1 MRQSKNER
9 AKACIIKNCLFGLFG
24 AAVMICLAVSITVWF
39 RPLYYFDIGYLQIP
53 QMSGV
58 SAELCRL
65 NYDTLIDY
73 NVLGGSEILAFPTM
87 KMSESGTI
95 HFEEVKQIF
104 VVMQILAL
112 AGLAAFAVFLFQNR
126 KCLKRKAPPRKDV
139 LEIFRWMHCAVIL
152 TLGLGAIVL
161 FATFIDWEGAFAMMH
176 SIFFDNDYWL
186 FDPQTDPIITILPDT
201 FFLHCGLLILCLI
214 ALFCAGLEILYRKA
228 RNNDGKSHI

>member
-1 MRQSKNER
+1 MRQSKNYL
-9 AKACIIKNCLFGLFG
+9 KNSFFGLAG
-24 AAVMICLAVSITVWF
+24 AAVMICLAVSVTVWF

-53 QMSGV
+53 QTSGV

-73 NVLGGSEILAFPTM
+73 NVLGGSEALAFPTM
-87 KMSESGTI
+87 KMSENGRI

-112 AGLAAFAVFLFQNR
+112 AGLAAFAAFLFRSRGRQ
-126 KCLKRKAPPRKDV
+126 KA
-139 LEIFRWMHCAVIL
+139 EAFRWMRCAVGI
-152 TLGLGAIVL
+152 TLGLGAVVL
-161 FATFIDWEGAFAMMH
+161 LAVLIDWDAAFRIMH

-186 FDPQTDPIITILPDT
+186 FDPRTDPIITILPDT

-214 ALFCAGLEILYRKA
+214 AIFCTGLEILYRKA

>member
-1 MRQSKNER
+1 MRRSKR
-9 AKACIIKNCLFGLFG
+9 YLKNSFFGLAG
-24 AAVMICLAVSITVWF
+24 AAVMICLAVSVTVWF

-53 QMSGV
+53 QTSGV

-73 NVLGGSEILAFPTM
+73 NVLGGSETLAFPTM
-87 KMSESGTI
+87 KMSENGRI

-112 AGLAAFAVFLFQNR
+112 AGLAAFAAFLFRSRGRQ
-126 KCLKRKAPPRKDV
+126 KA
-139 LEIFRWMHCAVIL
+139 EAFRWMRCAVGI

-161 FATFIDWEGAFAMMH
+161 LAVLIDWNTAFCIMH
-176 SIFFDNDYWL
+176 SIFFNNDYWL
-186 FDPQTDPIITILPDT
+186 FDPRTDPIITILPDT

-214 ALFCAGLEILYRKA
+214 AIFCTGLEILYRKA

>member
-1 MRQSKNER
+1 MRQSKNYL
-9 AKACIIKNCLFGLFG
+9 KNILCGLAG

-39 RPLYYFDIGYLQIP
+39 RPLYYFDIGCLQIP
-53 QMSGV
+53 QTSGV

-73 NVLGGSEILAFPTM
+73 NVLGGSETLTFPTM
-87 KMSESGTI
+87 KMSESGRI

-112 AGLAAFAVFLFQNR
+112 AGLAAFTAFLFRSRGRQ
-126 KCLKRKAPPRKDV
+126 KA
-139 LEIFRWMHCAVIL
+139 EAFRWMHCAVGI

-161 FATFIDWEGAFAMMH
+161 LAVVIDWDAAFRIMH

-186 FDPQTDPIITILPDT
+186 FNPRTDPIITILPDT

-214 ALFCAGLEILYRKA
+214 AVFCAGLEILYRKA
-228 RNNDGKSHI
+228 RNNDGKSYI

>member
-1 MRQSKNER
+1 MRQSKNYL
-9 AKACIIKNCLFGLFG
+9 KNSFFGLAG
-24 AAVMICLAVSITVWF
+24 AAVMICLAVSVTVWF

-53 QMSGV
+53 QTSGV

-73 NVLGGSEILAFPTM
+73 NVLGGSETLAFPTM
-87 KMSESGTI
+87 KMSENGRI

-112 AGLAAFAVFLFQNR
+112 AGLAAFTAFLFRSRGRQ
-126 KCLKRKAPPRKDV
+126 KA
-139 LEIFRWMHCAVIL
+139 EAFRWTRCAVGI

-161 FATFIDWEGAFAMMH
+161 LAVLIDWDAAFRILH

-186 FDPQTDPIITILPDT
+186 FDPRTDPIITNLPDT

>member
-1 MRQSKNER
+1 MRRSKR
-9 AKACIIKNCLFGLFG
+9 YLKNSFFGLAG
-24 AAVMICLAVSITVWF
+24 AAVMICLAVSVTVWF

-53 QMSGV
+53 QTSGV

-73 NVLGGSEILAFPTM
+73 NVLGGSGALAFPTM
-87 KMSESGTI
+87 KMSENGRI

-112 AGLAAFAVFLFQNR
+112 AGLAAFAAFLFRSRGRQ
-126 KCLKRKAPPRKDV
+126 KA
-139 LEIFRWMHCAVIL
+139 EAFRWMRCAVGI

-161 FATFIDWEGAFAMMH
+161 LAVLIDWNTAFCIMH
-176 SIFFDNDYWL
+176 SIFFNNDYWL
-186 FDPQTDPIITILPDT
+186 FDPRTDPIITILPDT

-214 ALFCAGLEILYRKA
+214 AIFCTGLEILYRKA